1 MNIVFLHT
9 GSNLGNRFDYLHQAN
24 QLIKNRIGSIQKA
37 SSFYETAAWGITDQ
51 PAFINQAIRVET
63 ALSPNELLKAIN
75 QIEAEIGRIR
85 IKKWAE
91 RVIDIDILF
100 YNQTIIETPNLKVPH
115 PRISERNFVLVP
127 MNEIAADFVHPVFQ
141 KTMQQLLDETSD
153 NVEAKKIEEKIL
165 K

>member
-153 NVEAKKIEEKIL
+153 NLEAKKIEEKIL